1 MFFLPY
7 GAESLSS
14 EGGVEG
20 GVGIVQNGDV
30 HRDDAVAAVGVGEC
44 DRSPR
49 RSTT

>member
-20 GVGIVQNGDV
+20 GVDSLVTDKCHVEPVLLNKGSDQ
-30 HRDDAVAAVGVGEC
+30 AV
-44 DRSPR
+44 
-49 RSTT
+49 